1 MVTNRVYKVLVTTGG
16 AAAATVAALTAGQWI
31 IVKKDGTPYVAT
43 DTITQGDKFRI
54 VVAAPDGTRIFSDLI
69 SLKDVKAYEKQVYR
83 ARVEQVV
90 TVTLATPVA
99 GIEYT
104 VSVIDKSDKEIL
116 QARQNKRTYTVVA
129 ATGETA
135 TTLTAKFVT
144 QINADV
150 ASTVTAS
157 GTTTLVLTAKSVAGT
172 ADIVGDFPAQYFF
185 EVFSSSLDNTV
196 YPIPFP
202 TQSGTVV
209 YTTAVDYGSGNY
221 AQIRKLE
228 TRGIGYT
235 GVTNRTS
242 FPIETGQFLS
252 VAGTNYDVYI
262 LEEDHIHDTNSVVE
276 GEKAAARTTII
287 AITAGQGTAFE
298 AVLTP
303 YIASEPAEGLGV
315 DG

>member
-16 AAAATVAALTAGQWI
+16 AAAATVAALTAGGWI

-43 DTITQGDKFRI
+43 DTIAQGDKFRI
-54 VVAAPDGTRIFSDLI
+54 VVGAPDGSRVFSDLI
-69 SLKDVKAYEKQVYR
+69 SLKDVKAYEKQAYR

-99 GIEYT
+99 GIEYS

-129 ATGETA
+129 ATGDTV
-135 TTLTAKFVT
+135 TTLGDKFRA
-144 QINADV
+144 QINADP
-150 ASTVTAS
+150 ASSVTAS

-172 ADIVGDFPAQYFF
+172 ADIVGAFPAQYFF
-185 EVFSSSLDNTV
+185 EVFSSSIDNTI
-196 YPIPFP
+196 YPIAFP
-202 TQSGTVV
+202 TASGTVV

-221 AQIRKLE
+221 AQVRKLE
-228 TRGIGYT
+228 ARGAGYT
-235 GVTNRTS
+235 GVTNFTA
-242 FPIETGQFLS
+242 FPIEQGQYLS
-252 VAGTNYDVYI
+252 VAGTNYDVYVI
-262 LEEDHIHDTNSVVE
+262 EEDHLHDTNVVVE
-276 GEKAAARTTII
+276 GEKAAPRTTIV
-287 AITAGQGTAFE
+287 AITAGAGTAFE
-298 AVLTP
+298 AILTP